1 MKTKL
6 LSLLICISLSV
17 TLKAQCFISS
27 TVVASPDLTYN
38 FFGGAFQSY
47 GCAPID
53 PTYWM
58 SASGKSVTIVFTTPQ
73 SNPSIRVWG
82 MNDDDSAVV
91 KVNGATYSLSAATA
105 TYDAKTVCGI
115 SPGPDGVIFAKG
127 KIVGANSGSMGNYSY
142 NNVQLLTTGVSTI
155 MVTGITGA
163 GWGFAGVTVGNCVT
177 GISELNQ
184 TSSINI
190 YPNPFSSVSVL
201 ELNSVLTDSEIIIYN
216 SLGQI
221 VKSMEVKE
229 SPMIIERG
237 NLSTGIYFLHL
248 VQENKIIGISKLV
261 ITD

>member
-6 LSLLICISLSV
+6 LSLLICISLSFA
-17 TLKAQCFISS
+17 LKAQCFISS
-27 TVVASPDLTYN
+27 TVVASPNLTYS

-105 TYDAKTVCGI
+105 TYDPKTVCGT
-115 SPGPDGVIFAKG
+115 SPGPNGVIFANG
-127 KIVGANSGSMGNYSY
+127 KIVGANTGSMGNYSY

-155 MVTGITGA
+155 MVTGVTGA
-163 GWGFAGVTVGNCVT
+163 GWGFAGVTIGNCAT
-177 GISELNQ
+177 GISELNR
-184 TSSINI
+184 TSLINI
-190 YPNPFSSVSVL
+190 YPNPFSSSSVL
-201 ELNSVLTDSEIIIYN
+201 ELNSGLTNSEIIIYN
-216 SLGQI
+216 SIGQK
-221 VKSMEVKE
+221 VKSMDVKE
-229 SPMIIERG
+229 SPATIERG
-237 NLSTGIYFLHL
+237 NLPAGIYFLHL
-248 VQENKIIGISKLV
+248 LQGNAVVGISKLV